1 MIDLNTQEAERNGL
15 FRKAR
20 DVVAKLRVRELKIE
34 DASQRVDVGSVAEI
48 LATTI
53 APVNPLESAI
63 VATLG
68 AGNYMAIVRSV
79 DGSAGVALVEVYDL
93 DP

>member
-1 MIDLNTQEAERNGL
+1 LLAFNDDWGQSGQVT
-15 FRKAR
+15 
-20 DVVAKLRVRELKIE
+20 
-34 DASQRVDVGSVAEI
+34 EI

-68 AGNYMAIVRSV
+68 AGNYTAIVRSV